1 MEGTPQGP
9 GSSFRANIIRVKIFW
24 EIGLHLVSDPS
35 ITYGGNRDMT
45 ITIGSGAHENFQPS
59 LRMATGSIILAHGV
73 TNGDVDMAFVNPSA
87 CLTQA
92 YKGPDSSDSSAN
104 PLPVRIVASYPSWD
118 RFVVVAHPRIGITS
132 LAEIKE
138 LQNEVM
144 GLLCCNDFD

>member
-9 GSSFRANIIRVKIFW
+9 GSSFRANIIRVKTFW

-73 TNGDVDMAFVNPSA
+73 TNGDVDMAFVNPSMPHPGVQGHRILQPT
-87 CLTQA
+87 LTRPHRSQLSLL
-92 YKGPDSSDSSAN
+92 GPFRRCGAPENRYHIPGRDQRAPD
-104 PLPVRIVASYPSWD
+104 PRTHV
-118 RFVVVAHPRIGITS
+118 HP
-132 LAEIKE
+132 
-138 LQNEVM
+138 
-144 GLLCCNDFD
+144 

>member
-9 GSSFRANIIRVKIFW
+9 GSSFRANIISVKTFW

-92 YKGPDSSDSSAN
+92 YKGPDSSAN
-104 PLPVRIVASYPSWD
+104 PYTRPHRSQL
-118 RFVVVAHPRIGITS
+118 S
-132 LAEIKE
+132 LLGPFRRCGAPENRYHIPGRDQRATK
-138 LQNEVM
+138 
-144 GLLCCNDFD
+144 